1 MSDENRKVVNPESP
15 RTLTDDQIVTERK
28 LPRRSFLSAAGTL
41 LAGGAVAIVAAG
53 RGSAQDT
60 DAEKKE
66 GKEGANDPD
75 AKKKTGSKSKS
86 KKAKKSKKETKQD
99 DPDAAKPKP

>member
-1 MSDENRKVVNPESP
+1 MADENRKVVIQESP
-15 RTLTDDQIVTERK
+15 GTLTDDQIVTERK

-41 LAGGAVAIVAAG
+41 LAGGAVAIVAGG
-53 RGSAQDT
+53 RASAQDT

-66 GKEGANDPD
+66 GKEAANDPD
-75 AKKKTGSKSKS
+75 AKKKKSKS

>member
-1 MSDENRKVVNPESP
+1 MADEKRNAVNPESP

-41 LAGGAVAIVAAG
+41 LAGGAVAIVAGG
-53 RGSAQDT
+53 RASAQDT

-66 GKEGANDPD
+66 GKEAANDPD
-75 AKKKTGSKSKS
+75 AKKKKSKG

>member
-1 MSDENRKVVNPESP
+1 MADGNRKVVNPESP

-53 RGSAQDT
+53 PASPQDT
-60 DAEKKE
+60 DAEKNE
-66 GKEGANDPD
+66 GKEAAN
-75 AKKKTGSKSKS
+75 
-86 KKAKKSKKETKQD
+86 

>member
-1 MSDENRKVVNPESP
+1 MADGNRKVVNPESP

-41 LAGGAVAIVAAG
+41 LAGGTLAIVAAG
-53 RGSAQDT
+53 RSSAQDT

-66 GKEGANDPD
+66 GKEAANDPD
-75 AKKKTGSKSKS
+75 AKKKKSKG